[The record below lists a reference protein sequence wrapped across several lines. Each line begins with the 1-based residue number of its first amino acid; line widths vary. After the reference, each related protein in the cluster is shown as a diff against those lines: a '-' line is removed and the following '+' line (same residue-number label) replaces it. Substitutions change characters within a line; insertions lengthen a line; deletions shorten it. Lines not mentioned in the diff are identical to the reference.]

1 MSWFKKLL
9 GKGQPQKPE
18 PVVPIATIQLP
29 ETNEPVE
36 LYQDQVM
43 RKAWAE
49 DVLTQQGIP
58 INKHLPCIES
68 GAEVQLRSPREVA
81 DRLLALTIIAVKGE
95 GLEQEHVDR
104 IIDERDARG
113 LFTRRELAFVNA
125 PEPSEHDRIQFA
137 WRYEAAWTLF
147 WALNFT
153 EGPMAFP
160 GTICDVPLLV
170 ETVRDTADLTK
181 NGLHSANN
189 ILNEVDLIY
198 RYHWAVR
205 QASLDGEFAP
215 GGLDVGV
222 VQERHHALNWLI
234 CYCDADWDDVGTDT

>member
-1 MSWFKKLL
+1 
-9 GKGQPQKPE
+9 
-18 PVVPIATIQLP
+18 
-29 ETNEPVE
+29 
-36 LYQDQVM
+36 
-43 RKAWAE
+43 
-49 DVLTQQGIP
+49 
-58 INKHLPCIES
+58 
-68 GAEVQLRSPREVA
+68 
-81 DRLLALTIIAVKGE
+81 
-95 GLEQEHVDR
+95 
-104 IIDERDARG
+104 
-113 LFTRRELAFVNA
+113 
-125 PEPSEHDRIQFA
+125 
-137 WRYEAAWTLF
+137 
-147 WALNFT
+147 
-153 EGPMAFP
+153 MAFP